1 MFEHPISDLF
11 NISMDNIK
19 EIVDGNTIV
28 GDLITINDTMIIP
41 ISKMKCTFATGG
53 TDQFSSNTKENNKYP
68 FGGATGGCVNIT
80 PVAFLVVRGDEV
92 KLLHLEDQIHIYEKI
107 IDELPEFIN
116 SIKEAFS
123 KSKRPTITNFE
134 IVERK

>member
-53 TDQFSSNTKENNKYP
+53 TDQFSSSTKENNKYP
-68 FGGATGGCVNIT
+68 FGGAECDTYCGNYG
-80 PVAFLVVRGDEV
+80 VV
-92 KLLHLEDQIHIYEKI
+92 
-107 IDELPEFIN
+107 
-116 SIKEAFS
+116 S
-123 KSKRPTITNFE
+123 
-134 IVERK
+134 